1 MCHFIS
7 IHSLNFIRKWSKKI
21 FFAHMNIP
29 HGNSSLFSIFS
40 YFLFFI
46 FFFLMLDSLF
56 FLHTDKRARYLSK
69 YYFNTWL
76 QLNMIMQAPSQLKW
90 LIWMNHRHHY
100 TLTCSLAFAII
111 LRWIALIHSIHSIH
125 SLPWIFYFLSLKFF
139 IFSYLIILFIK
150 TNVLLFFIAGMLNVF
165 VIFIYHIIFGYQI
178 T

>member
-1 MCHFIS
+1 
-7 IHSLNFIRKWSKKI
+7 
-21 FFAHMNIP
+21 
-29 HGNSSLFSIFS
+29 
-40 YFLFFI
+40 
-46 FFFLMLDSLF
+46 MLDSLF

-100 TLTCSLAFAII
+100 ILTCSLAFAII
-111 LRWIALIHSIHSIH
+111 LHWIALIHSIDSFHPFIPINLLFFISK
-125 SLPWIFYFLSLKFF
+125 IFHIF

-150 TNVLLFFIAGMLNVF
+150 TNVLLFFIAGMFIVF